1 MAVDEPAEAE
11 VYNLILTQLDQIGA
25 NALADQ
31 IREVVRRGAVTAAE
45 DRGIEKKSL
54 LVRAL
59 VPKEALAVA
68 LKFLI
73 AALQVPVMVEST
85 KVTLGCQDIIWRAD
99 GPPLPPRTD
108 ETTRKEVEPSLFPD
122 QATNATNTNEPAIAP
137 SAPTDLSD
145 VHETASEVTIPP
157 ELDLTTLQESINSL
171 IDLKDELNLQLPEL
185 V

>member
-1 MAVDEPAEAE
+1 MAADEPAEAE
-11 VYNLILTQLDQIGA
+11 VYNLILTQLDQVGA

-45 DRGIEKKSL
+45 ERGIEKKSL

-59 VPKEALAVA
+59 QPKEALAVA

-73 AALQVPVMVEST
+73 AALQVPIMVEST

-99 GPPLPPRTD
+99 GPPLPPLTE
-108 ETTRKEVEPSLFPD
+108 ETTREEVEPSLFPD
-122 QATNATNTNEPAIAP
+122 QANATNTNESAIAP
-137 SAPTDLSD
+137 TAPTDLSHD
-145 VHETASEVTIPP
+145 DETASEVMISPD
-157 ELDLTTLQESINSL
+157 LDLKTLQELINSL
-171 IDLKDELNLQLPEL
+171 VKLRDELNLQLPEL